1 MEQAK
6 EFKSEFQIAQK
17 NRKENMRIE
26 KNIRKGEPV
35 SLIKR
40 LFFSKKYNNDLVERL
55 ADGDLTIAQM
65 KQIKI
70 AWRNCSR
77 CENRPNRN
85 SGDGRRFGSIL
96 RGQADSLYQS
106 QHLYGLFDGTPLGVC
121 CLDEQSLLR
130 ADCRLDILAV

>member
-17 NRKENMRIE
+17 NRKENIRIE
-26 KNIRKGEPV
+26 KNTRKGEPV

-40 LFFSKKYNNDLVERL
+40 LFFYNNDLVERL

-70 AWRNCSR
+70 AIKNKLS
-77 CENRPNRN
+77 EKQ
-85 SGDGRRFGSIL
+85 I
-96 RGQADSLYQS
+96 DSLIN
-106 QHLYGLFDGTPLGVC
+106 C
-121 CLDEQSLLR
+121 KKDEK
-130 ADCRLDILAV
+130 AMATIIDIAIMLNNGQRR

>member
-17 NRKENMRIE
+17 N
-26 KNIRKGEPV
+26 RKGEPV

-70 AWRNCSR
+70 AIKNKLS
-77 CENRPNRN
+77 EKQ
-85 SGDGRRFGSIL
+85 I
-96 RGQADSLYQS
+96 DSLIN
-106 QHLYGLFDGTPLGVC
+106 C
-121 CLDEQSLLR
+121 KKDEK
-130 ADCRLDILAV
+130 AMATIIDIAIMLNNGQRR

>member
-1 MEQAK
+1 MIYVEQVK

-70 AWRNCSR
+70 AIKNKLS
-77 CENRPNRN
+77 EKQ
-85 SGDGRRFGSIL
+85 I
-96 RGQADSLYQS
+96 DSLIN
-106 QHLYGLFDGTPLGVC
+106 C
-121 CLDEQSLLR
+121 KKDEK
-130 ADCRLDILAV
+130 AMATIIDIAIMLNNGQGR

>member
-55 ADGDLTIAQM
+55 ADGDLTQM

-70 AWRNCSR
+70 AIKNKLS
-77 CENRPNRN
+77 EKQ
-85 SGDGRRFGSIL
+85 I
-96 RGQADSLYQS
+96 DSLIN
-106 QHLYGLFDGTPLGVC
+106 C
-121 CLDEQSLLR
+121 KKDEK
-130 ADCRLDILAV
+130 AMATIIDIAIMLNNGQRR

>member
-1 MEQAK
+1 MEQVK

-55 ADGDLTIAQM
+55 ADGDLTIAIKNKLSE
-65 KQIKI
+65 KQI
-70 AWRNCSR
+70 
-77 CENRPNRN
+77 
-85 SGDGRRFGSIL
+85 
-96 RGQADSLYQS
+96 DSLIN
-106 QHLYGLFDGTPLGVC
+106 C
-121 CLDEQSLLR
+121 KKDEK
-130 ADCRLDILAV
+130 AMATIIDIAIMLNNGQGR

>member
-55 ADGDLTIAQM
+55 E
-65 KQIKI
+65 KQI
-70 AWRNCSR
+70 
-77 CENRPNRN
+77 
-85 SGDGRRFGSIL
+85 
-96 RGQADSLYQS
+96 DSLIN
-106 QHLYGLFDGTPLGVC
+106 C
-121 CLDEQSLLR
+121 KKDEK
-130 ADCRLDILAV
+130 AMATIIDIAIMLNNGQRR

>member
-1 MEQAK
+1 MIYVEQAK

-70 AWRNCSR
+70 AIKNELS
-77 CENRPNRN
+77 EKQ
-85 SGDGRRFGSIL
+85 I
-96 RGQADSLYQS
+96 DSLIN
-106 QHLYGLFDGTPLGVC
+106 C
-121 CLDEQSLLR
+121 KRDEK
-130 ADCRLDILAV
+130 AMATIIDIAIMLNNGQRR

>member
-1 MEQAK
+1 MIYVEQAK

-17 NRKENMRIE
+17 N
-26 KNIRKGEPV
+26 RKGEPV

-70 AWRNCSR
+70 AIKNKLS
-77 CENRPNRN
+77 EKQ
-85 SGDGRRFGSIL
+85 I
-96 RGQADSLYQS
+96 DSLIN
-106 QHLYGLFDGTPLGVC
+106 C
-121 CLDEQSLLR
+121 KKDEK
-130 ADCRLDILAV
+130 AMATIIDIAIMLNNGQRR